1 MAEVSI
7 TVKPSVL
14 AAAADCTAQYASQM
28 LAGRRSPSRERALM
42 IEAKLGIPASVW
54 PLPEQP
60 KKFEWSAERRAK
72 QQDRAA

>member
-1 MAEVSI
+1 
-7 TVKPSVL
+7 
-14 AAAADCTAQYASQM
+14 
-28 LAGRRSPSRERALM
+28 M